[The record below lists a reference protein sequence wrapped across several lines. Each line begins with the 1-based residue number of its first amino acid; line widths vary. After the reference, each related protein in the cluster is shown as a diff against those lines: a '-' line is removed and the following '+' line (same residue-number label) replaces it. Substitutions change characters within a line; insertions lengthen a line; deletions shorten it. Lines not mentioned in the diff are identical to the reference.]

1 MSDILSQIEKLK
13 KEKNAI
19 ILAHYYQNA
28 DIQDLAD
35 FVGDS
40 YFLSEKAR
48 DSNADYIIYCGVKF
62 MAESAKI
69 LSPNKRVFFPAYANA
84 ECCMEYMAT
93 PTKVQSLKDEYPE
106 AKVVCYINSS
116 SEVKALSDA
125 CCTSSSAEK
134 IVNKIDA
141 KQIIFVPDKNLGS
154 YIQEKTDKEII
165 LFDGC
170 CNVHDKVTPKHIKEY
185 KDKYQNIEVVAHPEC
200 KKEVRDLS
208 DYVGSTSGILNYVKT
223 SHKKE
228 FLIVTEKGI
237 AHELYKQNPDKKF
250 YFINMICNSMKKI
263 FPETILEALQEE
275 KYEIFVDKDIIK
287 NAKKSLDNMLLLS
300 RGE

>member
-48 DSNADYIIYCGVKF
+48 DSKADYIIYCGVKF

-93 PTKVQSLKDEYPE
+93 PTKVQALKEEYPE

-134 IVNKIDA
+134 IVNNIDA
-141 KQIIFVPDKNLGS
+141 DKIIFVPDKNLGS

-170 CNVHDKVTPKHIKEY
+170 CNVHDKVTPEHINEY
-185 KDKYQNIEVVAHPEC
+185 KNKYDGIEVVAHPEC
-200 KKEVRDLS
+200 RKEVRDLS
-208 DYVGSTSGILNYVKT
+208 DYVGSTSGILNYVKN
-223 SHKKE
+223 SDKKE

-250 YFINMICNSMKKI
+250 HFINMICNSMKKI

-275 KYEIFVDKDIIK
+275 KYEIFVDEDIIQK
-287 NAKKSLDNMLLLS
+287 SKKSLDNMLLLS
-300 RGE
+300 KGE